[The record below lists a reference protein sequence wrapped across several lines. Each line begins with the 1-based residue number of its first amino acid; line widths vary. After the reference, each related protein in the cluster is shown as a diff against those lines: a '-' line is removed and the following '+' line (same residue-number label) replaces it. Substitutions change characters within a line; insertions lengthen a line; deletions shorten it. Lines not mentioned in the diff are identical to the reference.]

1 MIEKT
6 SNRALSQWTK
16 RAEYLAKGNV
26 GGSANH
32 EPEPNQLDV
41 RFD

>member
-6 SNRALSQWTK
+6 SNRALSRWTK
-16 RAEYLAKGNV
+16 RAEYSAKGNIEE
-26 GGSANH
+26 STNH
-32 EPEPNQLDV
+32 EPESNQLDV